1 MAQIEDYLDE
11 IEELLESG
19 RGSAFSGKT
28 SVDADAIKTVI
39 EDMRLDIPEEI
50 KQAKILATERREI
63 INRANQEADRIVEDA
78 KSRSREY
85 LTAAE
90 MRVKELT
97 EKASK
102 SSEKELKDAHAG
114 AQKILEEARAQADGL
129 IAREN
134 IVKEAKTTAETLNAE
149 AEKYLSEAK
158 AGAAKLTAD
167 TEESTTTLVAE
178 TQAKVD
184 ANEKA
189 AAIGAEA
196 QRNAERTIQDA
207 DYTAQTKMEA
217 ANKWAVDLKASVGSY
232 ITNLVNETEY
242 RVAKSLNEVHQLQA
256 NINQSSLE
264 NGGQRNVRSNQN
276 AVTAAQQ
283 KNKR

>member
-114 AQKILEEARAQADGL
+114 AQKLLEEARAQADGL

-134 IVKEAKTTAETLNAE
+134 IVKEAKATAETLNAE

-167 TEESTTTLVAE
+167 TCYKYL
-178 TQAKVD
+178 
-184 ANEKA
+184 
-189 AAIGAEA
+189 
-196 QRNAERTIQDA
+196 
-207 DYTAQTKMEA
+207 
-217 ANKWAVDLKASVGSY
+217 
-232 ITNLVNETEY
+232 
-242 RVAKSLNEVHQLQA
+242 H
-256 NINQSSLE
+256 
-264 NGGQRNVRSNQN
+264 
-276 AVTAAQQ
+276 
-283 KNKR
+283 

>member
-149 AEKYLSEAK
+149 AEKYLSDAK
-158 AGAAKLTAD
+158 EGAAKLTAD
-167 TEESTTTLVAE
+167 PGRGLHRS
-178 TQAKVD
+178 D
-184 ANEKA
+184 
-189 AAIGAEA
+189 
-196 QRNAERTIQDA
+196 QDGSC
-207 DYTAQTKMEA
+207 QQ
-217 ANKWAVDLKASVGSY
+217 VGS
-232 ITNLVNETEY
+232 
-242 RVAKSLNEVHQLQA
+242 RPQ
-256 NINQSSLE
+256 
-264 NGGQRNVRSNQN
+264 GQRQLLHHEPRQRDRVSCCQEPQRSPSAPGEHQP
-276 AVTAAQQ
+276 VQP
-283 KNKR
+283 